1 MRREIVQKA
10 SYIRFIIRCIHS
22 ISGCVFTLF
31 LCEHLLTNILAASFL
46 AKSQGFIALVNMFHK
61 IPGLKVIEIVGLA
74 LPLGIHTLIG
84 IGYLLRSKENFFA
97 SDGRKPSLRYGRN
110 LAYTLQRI
118 TAWFLLASLAFHVIQ
133 FRFILYP
140 IHVNIQGKTFYA
152 VAFEASRYSAVVQG
166 TTGFFTMNVPFAE
179 GGPQITEHFL
189 QEKDRA
195 LFASRKPYI
204 FTPEVGKAFLYA
216 VRNALGSLW
225 IAIFYTLFVMAAV
238 FHGFNGIWTVVARG
252 GIIVSSRYLR
262 LCQIVC
268 YIGMFVVMAMGVSVI
283 WNMYLL

>member
-84 IGYLLRSKENFFA
+84 VGYLLRSKENFFA

-195 LFASRKPYI
+195 LFA
-204 FTPEVGKAFLYA
+204 
-216 VRNALGSLW
+216 
-225 IAIFYTLFVMAAV
+225 
-238 FHGFNGIWTVVARG
+238 
-252 GIIVSSRYLR
+252 
-262 LCQIVC
+262 
-268 YIGMFVVMAMGVSVI
+268 
-283 WNMYLL
+283 